1 MASYQNL
8 SVAEVKAKLDR
19 GETFRLVDVREPNE
33 HAAARIEGAEL
44 LPMSR
49 AQAWVDTLAP
59 EEQIVFFCHHG
70 MRSAQV
76 AQFFAGQRDFPN
88 VANMSGG
95 IDAWSAQVDPSVPR
109 Y

>member
-1 MASYQNL
+1 MPSYQNL
-8 SVAEVKAKLDR
+8 SVAQVKAKLDR
-19 GETFRLVDVREPNE
+19 GEQFRLVDVREPNE
-33 HAAARIEGAEL
+33 HAAARIAGAEL

-49 AQAWVDTLAP
+49 AQEWVDTLSP
-59 EEQIVFFCHHG
+59 DEEIVFFCHHG

-76 AQFFAGQRDFPN
+76 ANFFARQRAFPN

-95 IDAWSAQVDPSVPR
+95 IDAWSTQIDPGVPR

>member
-1 MASYQNL
+1 MRALLLGSDTPL
-8 SVAEVKAKLDR
+8 GKALLQR
-19 GETFRLVDVREPNE
+19 NAVLGR
-33 HAAARIEGAEL
+33 HEL

-49 AQAWVDTLAP
+49 AQEWVDTLSP
-59 EEQIVFFCHHG
+59 DEEIVFFCHHG

-76 AQFFAGQRDFPN
+76 ANFFARQRAFPN

-95 IDAWSAQVDPSVPR
+95 IDAWSTQIDPGVPR